1 MNLTRAIRCFKDAM
15 NHEGLNPEEG
25 LGTEVFCFASTL
37 MPVINVDLLT
47 INDKKE
53 ILLSWRNDPHCGTG
67 WHVPGGCIRFMERIE
82 KRIQETAKTE
92 IGTNV
97 ASTRDPIRIFEILS
111 REQRQGIED
120 QRERAHFITLV
131 YLCKVPEDYIIPS
144 EKNEQGQAG
153 ALKWFTDLPENLI
166 PIQECYRT
174 NWDNIKKV
182 ILED

>member
-1 MNLTRAIRCFKDAM
+1 
-15 NHEGLNPEEG
+15 
-25 LGTEVFCFASTL
+25 
-37 MPVINVDLLT
+37 
-47 INDKKE
+47 
-53 ILLSWRNDPHCGTG
+53 
-67 WHVPGGCIRFMERIE
+67 MERIE

>member
-97 ASTRDPIRIFEILS
+97 ASTRDPIRIFD
-111 REQRQGIED
+111 RE
-120 QRERAHFITLV
+120 
-131 YLCKVPEDYIIPS
+131 
-144 EKNEQGQAG
+144 
-153 ALKWFTDLPENLI
+153 
-166 PIQECYRT
+166 
-174 NWDNIKKV
+174 
-182 ILED
+182 

>member
-1 MNLTRAIRCFKDAM
+1 
-15 NHEGLNPEEG
+15 
-25 LGTEVFCFASTL
+25 
-37 MPVINVDLLT
+37 MPYDSIAPLYNQPQLIDDVYRRVSGHVTAINVYPTLF
-47 INDKKE
+47 NH
-53 ILLSWRNDPHCGTG
+53 P
-67 WHVPGGCIRFMERIE
+67 
-82 KRIQETAKTE
+82 
-92 IGTNV
+92 
-97 ASTRDPIRIFEILS
+97 EILS